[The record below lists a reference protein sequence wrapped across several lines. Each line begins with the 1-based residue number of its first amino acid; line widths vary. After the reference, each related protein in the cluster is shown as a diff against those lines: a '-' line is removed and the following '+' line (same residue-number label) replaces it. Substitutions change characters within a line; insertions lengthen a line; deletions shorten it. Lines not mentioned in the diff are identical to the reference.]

1 MSVPAS
7 SDPTGPIVRQFG
19 RALVFAFALTT
30 AHNLVGLTVPLYNM
44 ELYDLVLNSRNLR
57 TLEWLSV
64 GLLLGL
70 AVYAALDYLKGLLY
84 IAMGD
89 RFARVLSLPTLLAA
103 AAKTQSAQ
111 AVRDLGELRAFVGG
125 PLVAIPLDLLWTP
138 LYLLVLFLLHWA
150 YGALG
155 LACAVLL
162 AALNLAADML
172 TRKPLAE
179 ANEETARVY
188 NEIAVTVRN
197 AEAVEGLGMLPAVAR
212 RWQRSQDRML
222 AKLYAGTRT
231 AKALAAAS
239 KAARLLMTGA
249 MMALGV
255 VLAIKGEV
263 SAGSMLASNMILAKL
278 LLPFEQLV
286 ASWRAWVAA
295 GAAWRRIRAVLAD
308 GGAGGKRETMPL
320 PCHEGRLTVD
330 RLVYIPPGIDRPV
343 LRGVSFAIEPGEALG
358 IIGPSG
364 AGKSTL
370 ARLVTG
376 ICEPTAGGVY
386 LDGHSTFLWERE
398 DFGRHVGFVPQTVTL
413 LDGTVAE
420 NIARMRADADPAAVI
435 DVAKRAGLHETI
447 MRLTYGYATRV
458 GEAGFVLSG
467 GQRQR
472 LALARALFGNPKL
485 VVLDEPNANLDEEG
499 ERMLIDAV
507 DAAREAGA
515 AVMVIAH
522 RPSIIAGVDKLL
534 VLKDGLVDKFGAR
547 EAVMRMMSAS
557 PIQLVKRGGDD
568 SGTAAPRALPT

>member
-7 SDPTGPIVRQFG
+7 SDPTRPIVRQFG

-30 AHNLVGLTVPLYNM
+30 ACNLAGLAVPLYNM
-44 ELYDLVLNSRNLR
+44 ELYNLVLNSRNIR
-57 TLEWLSV
+57 TLEWLSA
-64 GLLLGL
+64 GLLVGL
-70 AVYAALDYLKGLLY
+70 AVYAALDCLQGMLY

-89 RFARVLSLPTLLAA
+89 RFARLLSLPTLLAA

-111 AVRDLGELRAFVGG
+111 AIRDLGELRAFVGG

-162 AALNLAADML
+162 ATLNLAADML

-179 ANEETARVY
+179 ANEETARAY

-197 AEAVEGLGMLPAVAR
+197 AEAIEGLGMLPAVAR

-249 MMALGV
+249 MVALGLI
-255 VLAIKGEV
+255 LAINGEA
-263 SAGSMLASNMILAKL
+263 SGGSMLASNMILAKL

-308 GGAGGKRETMPL
+308 GGAGKRETMPL

-435 DVAKRAGLHETI
+435 EIAKRAGLHETI
-447 MRLTYGYATRV
+447 MRLPFGYATRV

-499 ERMLIDAV
+499 ERVLIDAI

-547 EAVMRMMSAS
+547 EAVMRMMSA
-557 PIQLVKRGGDD
+557 PAIQLVKRGDD
-568 SGTAAPRALPT
+568 SAAAAAPRAVPA